1 MRRARTSKPSAPRC
15 RATPWPNS
23 RLRRSLTFPVCR
35 ATDEQCALECRRP
48 AGAALLVRQG
58 DARDVVLAPDP
69 LRCAAVDARVGGCL
83 PAAERVPLRA
93 SQDRCRDILRLWP
106 QSRRLRTFRA
116 RALHEGVRL
125 MRVGR
130 RGEKRG
136 RGARVMGH
144 ACDPRRISS
153 LYGIACSSRGTHDG
167 SSASYVRSIC
177 CVVHAVQN
185 IVCAEPIGHLH
196 FHHY

>member
-1 MRRARTSKPSAPRC
+1 MRETWCLLQIHYGAPLLMRASVTACPLLS
-15 RATPWPNS
+15 
-23 RLRRSLTFPVCR
+23 
-35 ATDEQCALECRRP
+35 ECRC
-48 AGAALLVRQG
+48 
-58 DARDVVLAPDP
+58 ARRRTVVAISI
-69 LRCAAVDARVGGCL
+69 VSGHT
-83 PAAERVPLRA
+83 
-93 SQDRCRDILRLWP
+93 
-106 QSRRLRTFRA
+106 SRRLRTFRA

-136 RGARVMGH
+136 RDARVMGH

-196 FHHY
+196 FHRR